1 MSQENQ
7 YTSISLTKTTPG
19 ALPHTETITDAICW
33 FNGYD
38 LPTDQD
44 QALSEA
50 MKRALICYV
59 NGGEPW
65 GKNDAMTFGPDGVVG
80 EVSVEEVGKRRHG
93 EV

>member
-1 MSQENQ
+1 ML
-7 YTSISLTKTTPG
+7 Y
-19 ALPHTETITDAICW
+19 W

-65 GKNDAMTFGPDGVVG
+65 GKNGAMTFGPDGVVG

-93 EV
+93 EVWKALDRFPAEEDLRLAVEVKF